1 MQTEIIERHV
11 VGKISPERCEDVI
24 HVSKNFIAVIDGAT
38 SYLCHET
45 GKAPGKVIAEIIDH
59 SISELSPALPSQQ
72 FHIELSLR
80 VGDELSRKWPVNEE
94 VPTASLITYS
104 VAHSEVWI
112 LGDGWVS
119 AAGHARRFSIPFADA
134 YTLLRC
140 TYLHS
145 LIQRGMSIAE
155 LRDND
160 RALELILPFI
170 RVQKHIQNTLPEP
183 YGYGVLDG
191 RSSCSNYVKIMK
203 IRSGDEVIL
212 ASDGYPVIAKDLRRT
227 EELLQRIIEEDPL
240 MISKYKQVKGVMN
253 GQKSFDDRA
262 FVRFRA

>member
-1 MQTEIIERHV
+1 M
-11 VGKISPERCEDVI
+11 
-24 HVSKNFIAVIDGAT
+24 
-38 SYLCHET
+38 
-45 GKAPGKVIAEIIDH
+45 
-59 SISELSPALPSQQ
+59 LS
-72 FHIELSLR
+72 
-80 VGDELSRKWPVNEE
+80 
-94 VPTASLITYS
+94 
-104 VAHSEVWI
+104 
-112 LGDGWVS
+112 
-119 AAGHARRFSIPFADA
+119 
-134 YTLLRC
+134 
-140 TYLHS
+140 
-145 LIQRGMSIAE
+145 
-155 LRDND
+155 ND